1 MSSATAKRRALPR
14 EISTRLS
21 RLRSRLTRW
30 LLVDGF
36 SHWLAAIILVLV
48 VDMGLDRLFKMD
60 FAQRSIMLGVMVL
73 FAVIYLFQ
81 RVIRP
86 LGNRPGD
93 DALLYEVE
101 AKHADLKE
109 SLLSGAQLARQANL
123 EELGASRGLTD
134 ATIQQG
140 IEQARA
146 IDFGTTLNQP
156 RYRNNLILMGISAV
170 LLLGLWVG
178 VNQTSFFRTWFNRN
192 ILLQNDAWPQGT
204 YLQIMGVEDGQLV
217 LPRGSDHRQLVE
229 VSPDSQVVD
238 VDVTLEIDGPGGKTV
253 HPMKPTGRRD
263 GREHLFVLHNVAT
276 EFRLRAAGGD
286 DLTEWVEVK
295 LVEPPSVTQMEL
307 KSILPPY
314 TGRGPEVLPGAGPHA
329 VLNGS
334 QLEIRAE
341 FNKPLKLA
349 ALRLGER
356 EFVMSPEGDPSD
368 SLVYKIL
375 LPTEGDSLAGGQ
387 YEFALVDQT
396 GLSGTRPAKFTIK
409 TREDGPP
416 KVRADLLGISGLVV
430 PRARIPVAYNVSD
443 EYGLSEILLDCNWK
457 NSDED
462 AGRNQTKTH
471 EKMIRKFD
479 EPDKTV
485 NSEDSV
491 DVLDLEPLKL
501 IPGASFMLSVVARD
515 NRPPQANTGRSGEF
529 LLRIVTEQELRD
541 DMLRREIEQR
551 KAFQQAYEAQMEL
564 AAELRAVAGMSPNGQ
579 TPEQF
584 KAMRE
589 ERLITIGRDQ
599 KAIGTSIN
607 AIANR
612 FIEFLVEAKNNRLD
626 EDEQALAG
634 GQTIEQRFDGG
645 IIQPIRRLDS
655 DLIALASR
663 NLDNCRRFVDD
674 SAALMN
680 AVTETGQ
687 VHDQILAEMKRILDA
702 MVDSENFQEVVN
714 KLLEIK
720 RNEMQIKTE
729 MDKRNKNEDDIFDD
743 DK

>member
-1 MSSATAKRRALPR
+1 MSSATAKTRALPR
-14 EISTRLS
+14 EISSRLA
-21 RLRSRLTRW
+21 RLRSQLTRW
-30 LLVDGF
+30 LLVDGI
-36 SHWLAAIILVLV
+36 SHWLAAVILMLVL
-48 VDMGLDRLFKMD
+48 DMGLDRLFKMD
-60 FAQRSIMLGVMVL
+60 FAQRSIMLVVMVL
-73 FAVIYLFQ
+73 FAIVYLFQ
-81 RVIRP
+81 RVLRP

-101 AKHADLKE
+101 AKHAQLKE
-109 SLLSGAQLARQANL
+109 SLLSGAQLARLSNT
-123 EELGASRGLTD
+123 EELGASPGLTE
-134 ATIQQG
+134 ATIQRG
-140 IEQARA
+140 IEQARS
-146 IDFGTTLNQP
+146 IDFGLALNQP
-156 RYRNNLILMGISAV
+156 RYRNNLIMMGVGVV
-170 LLLGLWVG
+170 LLLMLVVG
-178 VNQTSFFRTWFNRN
+178 VSQTAFFKTWFNRN
-192 ILLQNDAWPQGT
+192 ILLQDDAWPQGT
-204 YLQIMGVEDGQLV
+204 YLEIMGAADGQLV
-217 LPRGSDHRQLVE
+217 LPRGVDHRQLVE
-229 VSPDSQVVD
+229 VSPDSQIVD

-253 HPMKPTGRRD
+253 HSMKPTGRQD

-286 DLTEWVEVK
+286 DVTEWVEVK
-295 LVEPPSVTQMEL
+295 LVEPPSVTQLEL
-307 KSILPPY
+307 KSILPAY
-314 TGRGPEVLPGAGPHA
+314 TGRKPEVLPGAGPHA

-334 QLEIRAE
+334 QLEVRAE

-349 ALRLGER
+349 TLRLGER
-356 EFVMSPEGDPSD
+356 EFTMAPEGDPVD

-375 LPTEGDSLAGGQ
+375 LPTEGESLSGGQ
-387 YEFALVDQT
+387 YEFSVVDQT
-396 GLSGTRPAKFTIK
+396 GLSATRPAKFTIK
-409 TREDGPP
+409 TREDGQP
-416 KVRADLLGISGLVV
+416 KVRAELLGISGLVV
-430 PRARIPVAYNVSD
+430 PRARIPVAYSVRD
-443 EYGLSEILLDCNWK
+443 EYGLSEISLDCNWK

-462 AGRNQTKTH
+462 ARDKQAQTF
-471 EKMIRKFD
+471 EKVIRKFD
-479 EPDKTV
+479 DPTKMVDAEE
-485 NSEDSV
+485 NV
-491 DVLDLEPLKL
+491 DVLDLEPLAVN
-501 IPGASFMLSVVARD
+501 PGGSFMLSVVAKD
-515 NRPPQANTGRSGEF
+515 NRPPQPNQGRSGDF

-599 KAIGTSIN
+599 KAIGTSIS
-607 AIANR
+607 AVASR
-612 FIEFLVEAKNNRLD
+612 FEEFLVEAKNNRLD

-655 DLIALASR
+655 EWIALAAR

-674 SAALMN
+674 PAALIN

-687 VHDQILAEMKRILDA
+687 VHQQIMAEMKRILDA
-702 MVDSENFQEVVN
+702 MEDSENFQEVVN

-720 RNEMQIKTE
+720 RNEIQIKTE
-729 MDKRNKNEDDIFDD
+729 MDKRNNNDDDIFDD